1 MRPLSALFSFFNF
14 SFKCKDFAIRL
25 LVSGKGAS
33 RFVVCRTVFLRTETG
48 DSRAFA
54 EAKCQIVKSRE
65 VGFIRQEGG

>member
-33 RFVVCRTVFLRTETG
+33 RFVVCRTVFLRAETG
-48 DSRAFA
+48 DSRALTD
-54 EAKCQIVKSRE
+54 AKCQIVNNDISLYI
-65 VGFIRQEGG
+65 VT